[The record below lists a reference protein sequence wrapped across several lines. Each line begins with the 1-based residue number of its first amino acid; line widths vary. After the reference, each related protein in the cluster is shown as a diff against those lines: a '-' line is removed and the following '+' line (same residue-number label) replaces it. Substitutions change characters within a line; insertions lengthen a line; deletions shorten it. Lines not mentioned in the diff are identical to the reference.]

1 MNQPLIFTELR
12 LMPRVLDAI
21 LTIVAWVGFSYLI
34 YTGLITALAHS
45 PFIGIRP
52 FFTTLNTVTF
62 YVLVALVNGLLLI
75 GWAKYNQHRFRVER
89 RNRRPG
95 LEKKELATSL
105 HLTEQVAYGL
115 NHGRVLTV
123 FHNENGEIDHV
134 EVAKGVLDNLLPPPG
149 AAEMLH
155 GELGAETQAVV
166 SGGADR
172 LDN

>member
-12 LMPRVLDAI
+12 LIPRVVDAI
-21 LTIVAWVGFSYLI
+21 LTLTAWIGFSYLI
-34 YTGLITALAHS
+34 YNGLITALAHS

-62 YVLVALVNGLLLI
+62 YALVALVNGLLLI

-89 RNRRPG
+89 RSRRPG

-105 HLTEQVAYGL
+105 HLTEQAAYGL

-123 FHNENGEIDHV
+123 FHNENGEIGHV
-134 EVAKGVLDNLLPPPG
+134 EIVKGVLDNLLPPPG

-155 GELGAETQAVV
+155 AELGAETQAVV
-166 SGGADR
+166 SDGADR
-172 LDN
+172 SQH

>member
-12 LMPRVLDAI
+12 LFPRLIDMF
-21 LTIVAWVGFSYLI
+21 LTLVAWVGFSYLI
-34 YTGLITALAHS
+34 YNGLITALAHS
-45 PFIGIRP
+45 PFMGLRP
-52 FFTTLNTVTF
+52 FLTTLNTVTF
-62 YVLVALVNGLLLI
+62 YMLIALVNGLLLI

-95 LEKKELATSL
+95 LQKTELATSL
-105 HLTEQVAYGL
+105 HLTEQAAYGL

-134 EVAKGVLDNLLPPPG
+134 DVVRGVLDNLLPPPA

-155 GELGAETQAVV
+155 AELGAETIAVIP
-166 SGGADR
+166 GAADR
-172 LDN
+172 NDN